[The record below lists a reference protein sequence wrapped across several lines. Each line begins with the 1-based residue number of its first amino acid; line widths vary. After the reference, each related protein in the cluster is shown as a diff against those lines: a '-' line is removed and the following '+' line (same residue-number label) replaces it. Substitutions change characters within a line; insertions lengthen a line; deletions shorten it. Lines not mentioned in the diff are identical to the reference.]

1 MMNRIFAVFFAVFLP
16 MLTIAQQAEQA
27 DPRTEKQKKLRPRKK
42 YKLANNLYEKGSY
55 FNALTYYQEV
65 YEKKQNKVQALERAA
80 YINYILRDYKKSE
93 ENYKQLLD
101 HEKGLKKYPN
111 TRYMYA
117 LQLKYNGKYEES
129 KTAFEAFKAEYEESD
144 AAALKKLADK
154 HIEGCNLAK
163 DLLAKPDKVKIE
175 HLGREVNNPYTD
187 FSPRMVGN
195 PDEIVFGSIR
205 SDTVLN
211 LTNIGEEVDYKSKLY
226 SAKYV
231 GGKWT
236 TTKLPAPINTAEF
249 HTGNGVYS
257 EDKLRFYYT
266 NCSES
271 DNLQMVCAIYV
282 SNFEG
287 GKWGEPVKLG
297 NSINSENATSTQ
309 PALAKNAEGKEVLY
323 FVSDRKGGQGGLDIW
338 YAVSTG
344 KNAFGGATN
353 LGSTINTSQD
363 EITPFYHEGSK
374 SLYFSSNG
382 HANVGGFD
390 IFVSEGKE
398 KDWKTP
404 VNIGFPINSSVDD
417 IYYSLHTDKKT
428 GYFVS
433 NRAGGFNLKSET
445 CCDDIYKATLI
456 RDVYIKGYVAAK
468 NAPETPI
475 KGANVSFFD
484 KNRYDATLTAV
495 ANFTTG
501 EDPYFVIAAD
511 PEKTYQVNSTKA
523 GYWGGEEIFEARK
536 EKVVNDT
543 IYKVFFVEEIAKRK
557 LVLKR
562 IYYEFD
568 KYNLRREDKVSLDS
582 VALVLKD
589 NPTWTIEI
597 FGHTDGKGTEDYN
610 MRLGKDR
617 AQSAA
622 DYLVSKHKV
631 ELNRMS
637 LISKGKSEPR
647 LPNEN
652 PDGSDNP
659 LGRANN
665 RRVEFKVTSNDQTYE
680 VDIEYSNNERKDTK

>member
-1 MMNRIFAVFFAVFLP
+1 MMNRYFAIFFALIIP
-16 MLTIAQQAEQA
+16 ALAIAQTEQT
-27 DPRTEKQKKLRPRKK
+27 DPRTEKQKNLRPRKK
-42 YKLANNLYEKGSY
+42 FKLANSLYEKGSY
-55 FNALTYYQEV
+55 YNALTYYQEV
-65 YEKKQNKVQALERAA
+65 VEKKEKHVKALERAA
-80 YINYILRDYKKSE
+80 YLNYVLRDYKTAE
-93 ENYKQLLD
+93 ANYKKLLE

-129 KTAFEAFKAEYEESD
+129 KAAFEEFKKEYEESD
-144 AAALKKLADK
+144 ASAMKKLADK

-163 DLLAKPDKVKIE
+163 ELLKNPDRVKIE
-175 HLGREVNNPYTD
+175 HLGKDVNNPYTD
-187 FSPRMVGN
+187 FSPSMHGS

-211 LTNIGEEVDYKSKLY
+211 LTNIGDQDYKSKLY
-226 SAKYV
+226 TAKYE
-231 GGKWT
+231 GGKWKT
-236 TTKLPAPINTAEF
+236 TAFPAPFNSAEF
-249 HTGNGVYS
+249 HSGNGVYS
-257 EDKLRFYYT
+257 EDNTRFYYT
-266 NCSES
+266 RCSES
-271 DNLQMVCAIYV
+271 ENLKMICAIYV
-282 SNFEG
+282 SNFEN
-287 GKWGEPVKLG
+287 GKWAEPVKLG
-297 NSINSENATSTQ
+297 ASVNAENATTTQ
-309 PALAKNAEGKEVLY
+309 PALAKTNDGKEVLY

-338 YAVSTG
+338 YAVSNG
-344 KNAFGGATN
+344 KNSFGAATN

-363 EITPFYHEGSK
+363 EITPFYHDGSGT
-374 SLYFSSNG
+374 LYFSSNG

-390 IFVSEGKE
+390 IFSAVGKE

-417 IYYSLHTDKKT
+417 IYYSLWKDNKT

-456 RDVYIKGYVAAK
+456 RDVYVKGYVAAK

-475 KGANVSFFD
+475 AGANVSFFE
-484 KNRYDATLTAV
+484 KNMFDGTLSAL

-501 EDPYFVIAAD
+501 DDPYFVVPVD

-536 EKVVNDT
+536 EKVVGDT
-543 IYKVFFVEEIAKRK
+543 IYKVFFIEEIAKRK

-568 KYNLRREDKVSLDS
+568 KYNIRPQEKKSLDS
-582 VALVLKD
+582 VALVLQE

-597 FGHTDGKGTEDYN
+597 YGHTDSRGTDDYN

-617 AQSAA
+617 AQSSA
-622 DYLVSKHKV
+622 DYLVARHKIA
-631 ELNRMS
+631 LNRMS
-637 LISKGKSEPR
+637 LISKGEAEPR

-665 RRVEFKVTSNDQTYE
+665 RRVEFKINSNDKTYE
-680 VDIEYSNNERKDTK
+680 VEIEYSNNERKDTR

>member
-1 MMNRIFAVFFAVFLP
+1 
-16 MLTIAQQAEQA
+16 
-27 DPRTEKQKKLRPRKK
+27 
-42 YKLANNLYEKGSY
+42 
-55 FNALTYYQEV
+55 
-65 YEKKQNKVQALERAA
+65 
-80 YINYILRDYKKSE
+80 
-93 ENYKQLLD
+93 
-101 HEKGLKKYPN
+101 
-111 TRYMYA
+111 
-117 LQLKYNGKYEES
+117 
-129 KTAFEAFKAEYEESD
+129 
-144 AAALKKLADK
+144 
-154 HIEGCNLAK
+154 
-163 DLLAKPDKVKIE
+163 
-175 HLGREVNNPYTD
+175 
-187 FSPRMVGN
+187 
-195 PDEIVFGSIR
+195 
-205 SDTVLN
+205 
-211 LTNIGEEVDYKSKLY
+211 
-226 SAKYV
+226 
-231 GGKWT
+231 
-236 TTKLPAPINTAEF
+236 
-249 HTGNGVYS
+249 
-257 EDKLRFYYT
+257 
-266 NCSES
+266 
-271 DNLQMVCAIYV
+271 
-282 SNFEG
+282 
-287 GKWGEPVKLG
+287 
-297 NSINSENATSTQ
+297 
-309 PALAKNAEGKEVLY
+309 
-323 FVSDRKGGQGGLDIW
+323 
-338 YAVSTG
+338 VSTG

-404 VNIGFPINSSVDD
+404 VNIGLPINSSVDD
-417 IYYSLHTDKKT
+417 IYYSLHTDNKT

-456 RDVYIKGYVAAK
+456 RDVYIKGFVATK

-475 KGANVSFFD
+475 KGANVSFFE
-484 KNRYDATLTAV
+484 KNQYDGTLTSV

-501 EDPYFVIAAD
+501 EDPYFVITAD

-582 VALVLKD
+582 VALILKD
-589 NPTWTIEI
+589 NPSWTIEI
-597 FGHTDGKGTEDYN
+597 YGHTDGKGTEEYN

-665 RRVEFKVTSNDQTYE
+665 RRVEFKVSSNDQTYE
-680 VDIEYSNNERKDTK
+680 VEIEYSNNERKDTK